1 MGTPLE
7 PQPTKY
13 FVAFLVADL
22 GLLADVEAELTA
34 VFGEIDARATP
45 RAWQESKFYEAEMGR
60 PLWRG
65 FWSLQ
70 SLRGAEEL
78 VTAKLRAQSIEVKFR
93 DPVSGSRR
101 VNLDPGYLDRLKVV
115 LASTKNA
122 NQRIYLKSGIYAEAT
137 LFYHHGA
144 FHRLPYTYP
153 DYLTPQATEF
163 LTRVRSNNVE
173 HLRRL
178 GVSTPV
184 Q

>member
-22 GLLADVEAELTA
+22 ALLADVEAELTA

-115 LASTKNA
+115 LASTKKRQSA
-122 NQRIYLKSGIYAEAT
+122 SLPQLGDLCRSHPVLSPWRIPRVALHLPG
-137 LFYHHGA
+137 LFDAAGDRLSRASSRDLHRTAAA
-144 FHRLPYTYP
+144 FGC
-153 DYLTPQATEF
+153 F
-163 LTRVRSNNVE
+163 
-173 HLRRL
+173 
-178 GVSTPV
+178 GKF
-184 Q
+184 